1 MGFAT
6 SLQSLTRLSLKVL
19 PFASATSLSFE
30 SSNSK
35 SIKSSETTES
45 EPASF
50 IPSSFE
56 TEEFKLTHTSI
67 PFMRANR
74 SRRRSSNSINT
85 GARVNSKAKANAA
98 HIAATQLPLA
108 LPAQAGPAPVLSAT
122 AASTAASGQ
131 VKILQREPRKQ
142 PECMYI
148 SGRMADVCAALE
160 RMALNEQALQ
170 A

>member
-19 PFASATSLSFE
+19 PFASATSLRFE
-30 SSNSK
+30 SSTIN
-35 SIKSSETTES
+35 SIKSSQATEP

-74 SRRRSSNSINT
+74 SRRRSSISNGS
-85 GARVNSKAKANAA
+85 RVNSKAKANAA
-98 HIAATQLPLA
+98 IITATQLPLA
-108 LPAQAGPAPVLSAT
+108 LPPQAAPAAVLSAP
-122 AASTAASGQ
+122 AATTLQ

>member
-30 SSNSK
+30 SSTIN
-35 SIKSSETTES
+35 SIKSSQATEP

-74 SRRRSSNSINT
+74 SRRRSNSIST

-98 HIAATQLPLA
+98 HIATTQLPLA
-108 LPAQAGPAPVLSAT
+108 LPAQAGPAVVLSAT